1 METSYLYL
9 INLLALLVM
18 LGDAPRVPY
27 FTTIY
32 VDKSGSGNYS
42 SVQEAIDSIPDDNNQ
57 WIHILI
63 KRGTYREKVKV
74 PRKKQYVFLH
84 GDGRDMTTIEYG
96 DSGSAIE
103 AATFQLYADN
113 FVASDIT
120 FKVEMSSITSL
131 SCPLSSSL
139 MFRND
144 RYLMRP
150 YFSPRARAVHVKF
163 YVQNSYSAAISNIHN
178 TSLTWA
184 PAALLVADKV
194 SFHRCGFHG
203 IQDTLGDA
211 QGRHYFEKCYI
222 SGAID
227 FIWGHGQSV
236 YKDGY
241 ITAQGRQGADD
252 PSAFVFIR
260 CWVKGEGHTYL
271 GRAYRRYSRVLFYHT
286 RMTDVVVPAGWSS
299 WNYRGHEEDITFAE
313 VRCTGEGASK
323 SGRVKWMKDLP
334 SQEVQYFLS
343 NDFISQDGWLKNQ
356 PRYIEIQTPRY

>member
-1 METSYLYL
+1 MG
-9 INLLALLVM
+9 LLSISGAS
-18 LGDAPRVPY
+18 DRSVPK
-27 FTTIY
+27 TTIY

-96 DSGSAIE
+96 DSGNAIE

-120 FKVEMSSITSL
+120 FK
-131 SCPLSSSL
+131 
-139 MFRND
+139 
-144 RYLMRP
+144 
-150 YFSPRARAVHVKF
+150 
-163 YVQNSYSAAISNIHN
+163 NSYSAAISNIHN

-236 YKDGY
+236 YKHCLLETTASTIGQDGY

>member
-1 METSYLYL
+1 MSSSKLSL
-9 INLLALLVM
+9 ILHLMMGLLSISGAS
-18 LGDAPRVPY
+18 DRSVPK
-27 FTTIY
+27 TTIY

-96 DSGSAIE
+96 DSGNAIE

-120 FKVEMSSITSL
+120 FK
-131 SCPLSSSL
+131 
-139 MFRND
+139 
-144 RYLMRP
+144 
-150 YFSPRARAVHVKF
+150 
-163 YVQNSYSAAISNIHN
+163 NSYSAAISNIHN

-236 YKDGY
+236 YKHCLLETTASTIGQDGY

-356 PRYIEIQTPRY
+356 PRYIEIQTPRN

>member
-1 METSYLYL
+1 MSSSKLSL
-9 INLLALLVM
+9 ILHLMMGLLSISGAS
-18 LGDAPRVPY
+18 DRSVPK
-27 FTTIY
+27 TTIY

-63 KRGTYREKVKV
+63 KRGTYR
-74 PRKKQYVFLH
+74 
-84 GDGRDMTTIEYG
+84 
-96 DSGSAIE
+96 
-103 AATFQLYADN
+103 
-113 FVASDIT
+113 
-120 FKVEMSSITSL
+120 
-131 SCPLSSSL
+131 
-139 MFRND
+139 
-144 RYLMRP
+144 
-150 YFSPRARAVHVKF
+150 
-163 YVQNSYSAAISNIHN
+163 
-178 TSLTWA
+178 LTWA

-236 YKDGY
+236 YKTTASTIGQDGY

-286 RMTDVVVPAGWSS
+286 RMTEVVVPAGWSS